1 MKVFVP
7 KRHLLHSP
15 EKEYSNGIYRSYR
28 EPPDRIEK
36 IIHTLRNNENFSIV
50 EFDGSEDLIK
60 NNVHENRMIQLFKD
74 INVKNYIIPDTF
86 NIKRKSKEPIK
97 HEVMLG
103 SYLFDTV
110 TPFGP
115 ETYNVLENSLY
126 TIKQSIK
133 YIRRNKKN
141 TYLAIRPPGHHAGY
155 DFFGGNCYIN
165 NAAIASSFLKK
176 YGKVAIL
183 DIDYHHGNGTQ
194 DIFYY
199 TNTLCISI
207 HADPAYEF
215 PYFWGYEDETG
226 EGEGHGFNYN
236 IHLQKNSGKKEYLFK
251 LKNALEIISS
261 YSPTFLVLSLGL
273 NIYKDDPTGS
283 FNIDR
288 DGLNE
293 IGILINI
300 LNIPTLIVQEGG
312 YNINDIGKNAE
323 AILEPFNE

>member
-15 EKEYSNGIYRSYR
+15 EKEYKNGIYRSYR
-28 EPPDRIEK
+28 ESPDRIEK
-36 IIHTLRNNENFSIV
+36 IIHTLRHNEKFSIV
-50 EFDGSEDLIK
+50 ECEGSEDLIK

-74 INVKNYIIPDTF
+74 INFKNYIIPDTF
-86 NIKRKSKEPIK
+86 NIKRKSKEPI
-97 HEVMLG
+97 ENEFMLG
-103 SYLFDTV
+103 SYLFDTA

-115 ETYNVLENSLY
+115 ETYNVLENLLY

-133 YIRRNKKN
+133 YLRRNKKN
-141 TYLAIRPPGHHAGY
+141 AYLAIRPPGHHAGY

-165 NAAIASSFLKK
+165 NAAIASSLLKK

-199 TNTLCISI
+199 TNTLYISI

-215 PYFWGYEDETG
+215 PYFWGYEDEAG
-226 EGEGHGFNYN
+226 EGEGYGFNYN
-236 IHLQKNSGKKEYLFK
+236 IHLQKNSAKKEYLFE

-283 FNIDR
+283 FDINR